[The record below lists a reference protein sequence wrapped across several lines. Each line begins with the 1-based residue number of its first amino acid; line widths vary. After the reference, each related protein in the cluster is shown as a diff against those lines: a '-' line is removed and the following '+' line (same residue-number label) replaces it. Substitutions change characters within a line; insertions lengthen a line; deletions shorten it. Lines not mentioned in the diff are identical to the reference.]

1 MIHHSKIKAA
11 LFVGLLSLAAFTQAK
26 TEEVAVKPALDC
38 AGASKL
44 LTLVGQK
51 KIFDQSPEQFLN
63 SAQDIFTVKSKEVKS
78 KGEPFFSHDYTY
90 SAVSG
95 DWLISGVNKYDDMTE
110 TRALKFSYLTVYV
123 NPACFASPK
132 ILIDLAGTLVGEGY
146 MDYPLDVTDP
156 AYTRNW
162 VWADPDENL
171 QRVLTVSTYQKKYK
185 ILVKIEPAPTED

>member
-123 NPACFASPK
+123 NPACFASPQSF
-132 ILIDLAGTLVGEGY
+132 LGLAKELVGYGFA
-146 MDYPLDVTDP
+146 DVIFDGP
-156 AYTRNW
+156 ELNLSREW
-162 VWADPDENL
+162 VWEDPDVNM
-171 QRVLTVSTYQKKYK
+171 QRSLSVRTYEDEYE
-185 ILVKIEPAPTED
+185 IRVTRDPAPTED

>member
-1 MIHHSKIKAA
+1 MIHHSKIKVA
-11 LFVGLLSLAAFTQAK
+11 LLVGLLSLAAYTQAK
-26 TEEVAVKPALDC
+26 TEAAAVKPVLDC
-38 AGASKL
+38 AGVSKL

-51 KIFDQSPEQFLN
+51 KIFDQSPEQFLS

-78 KGEPFFSHDYTY
+78 KGEPFFNHTYTY

-95 DWLISGVNKYDDMTE
+95 DWLISGVNKFDDMTE
-110 TRALKFSYLTVYV
+110 TRALKFSRLTVYV
-123 NPACFASPK
+123 NSDCFASPK
-132 ILIDLAGTLVGEGY
+132 SFIDLAGTLVGEGY